1 MQRILWRG
9 NWGEGALL
17 YKPKT
22 SGGRNVRFLKRFNTG
37 QLILPAW
44 KWWLIDKMT
53 PGHESRKLCGGGQ
66 EVLSLQHRAL
76 RHAGGLDRHSHHCHH
91 NRQEMVII
99 SNMISWFVLSVVGLV
114 KLQRH
119 LWAGDEDE
127 AHKVG
132 LDYDVEQDIVTI
144 LIIKQKQ
151 KQRHRRPTYDH
162 QRGWHQV

>member
-1 MQRILWRG
+1 
-9 NWGEGALL
+9 
-17 YKPKT
+17 
-22 SGGRNVRFLKRFNTG
+22 
-37 QLILPAW
+37 
-44 KWWLIDKMT
+44 MT

-76 RHAGGLDRHSHHCHH
+76 RHAGGLDRHCHHC
-91 NRQEMVII
+91 QEMIII
-99 SNMISWFVLSVVGLV
+99 SSIISCFSVVSLV

-151 KQRHRRPTYDH
+151 KQRHRRHTYDH
-162 QRGWHQV
+162 QRG